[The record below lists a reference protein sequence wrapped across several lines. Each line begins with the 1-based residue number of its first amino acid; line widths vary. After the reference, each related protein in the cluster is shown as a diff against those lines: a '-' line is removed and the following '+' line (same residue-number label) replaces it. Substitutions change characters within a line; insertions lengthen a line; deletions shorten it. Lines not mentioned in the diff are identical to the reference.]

1 MFNEWMLQR
10 FPYIWMMNAIK
21 LFHSKNS
28 YPTHINDKKTI
39 NPLIVTVP
47 DIVVFISFCAFDI
60 VCGSL
65 YISLIIPF
73 TIGY

>member
-1 MFNEWMLQR
+1 MVQR

-21 LFHSKNS
+21 LFTVKTVTQHS
-28 YPTHINDKKTI
+28 NDKKTI

-47 DIVVFISFCAFDI
+47 DIVVLISFCAFDI